1 MNFLKAALNCCVT
14 LGSVRLCDCHKM
26 SCPRCDSEPDG
37 PMFIYDGG
45 DTALLFRDWG
55 SNIRLNGISSETTSE
70 LLNAKII
77 YVVEM
82 SEDDIARGY
91 AAPVRIVRDVKSLM
105 A

>member
-1 MNFLKAALNCCVT
+1 MYKILKDHDNDLLLVIEPQ
-14 LGSVRLCDCHKM
+14 DC
-26 SCPRCDSEPDG
+26 EPDG

-55 SNIRLNGISSETTSE
+55 SNIRLNGISSETTFE

-82 SEDDIARGY
+82 SDDNIAREY
-91 AAPVRIVRDVKSLM
+91 AAPVRIVRDVKSM
-105 A
+105 MM

>member
-1 MNFLKAALNCCVT
+1 MYKILQDPDNDLLLVIEPQ
-14 LGSVRLCDCHKM
+14 DC
-26 SCPRCDSEPDG
+26 EPDG

-55 SNIRLNGISSETTSE
+55 SNIRLNGISSETTFE

-82 SEDDIARGY
+82 SDDNIAREY
-91 AAPVRIVRDVKSLM
+91 AAPVRIVRDVKSM
-105 A
+105 MM

>member
-1 MNFLKAALNCCVT
+1 MLVIKPQ
-14 LGSVRLCDCHKM
+14 DC
-26 SCPRCDSEPDG
+26 EPDG

-55 SNIRLNGISSETTSE
+55 SIIRLNGISSETTSE

-82 SEDDIARGY
+82 SEDDIAREY
-91 AAPVRIVRDVKSLM
+91 AAPVRIVRDVKSM
-105 A
+105 MV

>member
-1 MNFLKAALNCCVT
+1 MYQILQDPDNDLLLVIEPQ
-14 LGSVRLCDCHKM
+14 DC
-26 SCPRCDSEPDG
+26 EPDG

-55 SNIRLNGISSETTSE
+55 SNVRLNDISPETGPE

-82 SEDDIARGY
+82 SGDDIAREY
-91 AAPVRIVRDVKSLM
+91 AVPIRIVRDVKSLM